1 MKNITAKPLQIEHI
15 EKKQI
20 DSGSQQNDIGLNQQL
35 IQNNFTGKEDNS
47 EIRTETSEEGEIEQ
61 TIQRRPQF
69 RFNENNKR
77 RFS

>member
-1 MKNITAKPLQIEHI
+1 MKNITAIPLQKENIEN
-15 EKKQI
+15 KLN

-47 EIRTETSEEGEIEQ
+47 EIPTETSEEGEIER